1 MTTTPKIL
9 GVTLL
14 LMCLFPALAFGQF
27 QQTCAHGSS
36 GDNCPDLVYDPSDGA
51 VTLDPDGQN
60 PDPNDTR
67 DRAINAFAILH
78 TGNPAWN
85 FQTDIAV
92 PNVGGLP
99 AGGSFDFIPNQF
111 GWVSGST
118 SVGFK
123 TAQVLGPLFP
133 TGLDLAGLQAFLKN
147 GAVSFGND
155 IVPGAFPNPPSGGGG
170 GTFGL
175 IVPEPTTLTLI
186 VLSLMSMVVFRQQRS

>member
-1 MTTTPKIL
+1 MKMLIKNLGLALLFFCIL
-9 GVTLL
+9 
-14 LMCLFPALAFGQF
+14 PALAFGQF
-27 QQTCAHGSS
+27 QQTCAHGSP
-36 GDNCPDLVYDPSDGA
+36 GDNCPDLIYDPVDGS
-51 VTLDPDGQN
+51 VTLEPDGQN
-60 PDPNDTR
+60 PDPGGAR
-67 DRAINAFAILH
+67 DRSINAFAILH

-92 PNVGGLP
+92 PSVGGLP
-99 AGGSFDFIPNQF
+99 AGGNFDFIPNQF

-123 TAQVLGPLFP
+123 TAQELGPLFP

-147 GAVSFGND
+147 GSVSFGND
-155 IVPGAFPNPPSGGGG
+155 IVPGVFPNPPSGGGG

>member
-1 MTTTPKIL
+1 MKMLMKNLGFALLFSCIL
-9 GVTLL
+9 
-14 LMCLFPALAFGQF
+14 PALAFGQF
-27 QQTCAHGSS
+27 QQTCAHSSS
-36 GDNCPDLVYDPSDGA
+36 GDNCPDLIYDPTDGS

-60 PDPNDTR
+60 PDPGGAR
-67 DRAINAFAILH
+67 DRAINAFAVLH

-118 SVGFK
+118 SIGFK

-155 IVPGAFPNPPSGGGG
+155 IVPGQFPNPPSGGGG

-186 VLSLMSMVVFRQQRS
+186 VLSLMSMVVFRLQRS

>member
-27 QQTCAHGSS
+27 QQACAHGSP
-36 GDNCPDLVYDPSDGA
+36 GDNCPDLVYDPANGA

-60 PDPNDTR
+60 PDPDGAR
-67 DRAINAFAILH
+67 DRSINAFAILH

-99 AGGSFDFIPNQF
+99 TGGNFDFIPNQF

-123 TAQVLGPLFP
+123 TAQELGPLFP

-147 GAVSFGND
+147 GSVRFGND
-155 IVPGAFPNPPSGGGG
+155 IVPGQFPNPPSGGGG